1 MDNKICKIVLI
12 VSLITISGC
21 SAVNLSTSKA
31 SSESVNKDLF
41 LTNPEYR
48 EAMMR
53 FIDGALKDVEGDYA
67 GAILDYQDALRF
79 YNDAAIHDA
88 MAQDYIKLGKSD
100 IAIDE
105 SEKAVRMAPEIVS
118 YRRTLAQ
125 SYLMAFK
132 ADSAISVYREIL
144 RVDSTSV
151 QDMYM
156 LAQLLQQKNP
166 SEAAM
171 LYEKIVRLNG
181 PEMQPLMQLLRI
193 YSQTQQYAKAINT
206 VKEMLRVDPGNFML
220 RQMLADIYMETDS
233 YDSALAVVRS
243 LVITH
248 PTDLNLK
255 AKAATIYLRMKNFN
269 AADSLLNLVFTSD
282 SSRADAKFSIAQFY
296 LNEMRTDSNVIPFA
310 REIFSRLVKLYPGDP
325 RSYFIAGMG
334 ASYAN
339 DDSSAI
345 LLLTKCLALDSL
357 NSDAWQALGVVY
369 FQTGKFYEMETA
381 MSRAVDIFPN
391 DFRINLFLGIAL
403 NREGKNIEAVKP
415 LEKAVSLSPTSMDAL
430 STLALVYES
439 IHKYDDAYRV
449 YETALKVDST
459 NALILNN
466 YAYSLSE
473 RNMELEKAL
482 SMAKRAVAAD
492 PKNSAYLDTIG
503 WIYFKLG
510 DYSKAAS
517 YVREAL
523 LLRTPA
529 DGSPAVLEEHLG
541 DIYMKL
547 GDKKQAIE
555 YWQRA
560 LEHDPKNTLLKE
572 KLEKF
577 KS

>member
-1 MDNKICKIVLI
+1 M
-12 VSLITISGC
+12 SLITISGC

-296 LNEMRTDSNVIPFA
+296 LNEMRTDSNVVPFA